1 MIENVTSILKTNHDK
16 LIEKLNKEYLN
27 KNIYEIYVNVSAK
40 INIKLKELKEKI
52 IKLNNAKLIEL

>member
-52 IKLNNAKLIEL
+52 IKLNNTKLIEL